1 MMSLA
6 EDQTEVERNWCKFPK
21 PSRLTPASG
30 SSSTRRMNSN
40 CSRNPVSFGTRLALL
55 LSVAAAALLIS
66 RPAQATD
73 TLEAGTSSLEGKLV
87 DIVGDTANFD
97 IAGTDSSLAIDTNEL
112 KSLTT
117 EDPRLVVYGDDDSV
131 SGTVVG
137 IREGNLAVRTENQE
151 TVEVP
156 LDEIVTLGG
165 PADGAFDRWSRDNLR
180 FWSASLDL
188 SASTSQSTTDTTQI
202 LFGASARRKS
212 DDSELNMGVSY
223 RYGTQKAD
231 GEAKQT
237 NLDEAIGILNLRYT
251 VWDRLF
257 VFGDMQATYNAIQR
271 LSLRAQ
277 PNAGAG
283 WDFIDTDNGRLS
295 GKAGFGW
302 VYESYFNDE
311 RNEYAALTLGLN
323 GEWDLPLDST
333 LAASVEYLP
342 ALSDFANN
350 YLLQARL
357 TYTIPVISFLDFKIQ
372 VTDDYNNQP
381 AEGTQPNSFYF
392 NVGLSVTL

>member
-1 MMSLA
+1 MQSIRSQNFVPLA
-6 EDQTEVERNWCKFPK
+6 A
-21 PSRLTPASG
+21 RL
-30 SSSTRRMNSN
+30 
-40 CSRNPVSFGTRLALL
+40 VLL
-55 LSVAAAALLIS
+55 LSLAASALFTL
-66 RPAQATD
+66 RPAHAAD
-73 TLEAGTSSLEGKLV
+73 TLEAGTSALQGELV

-97 IAGTDSSLAIDTNEL
+97 IAGTDSSVAIGTDEL
-112 KSLTT
+112 KNLTT
-117 EDPRLVVYGDDDSV
+117 EEPRLVVYGDDDSV

-137 IREGNLAVRTENQE
+137 IREGNLAVRTENQG

-212 DDSELNMGVSY
+212 DDSELKMGVSY

-231 GEAKQT
+231 GEDKQT
-237 NLDEAIGILNLRYT
+237 NLDEAIGTLNLRYT

-283 WDFIDTDNGRLS
+283 WDFIDTDGGRLS

-342 ALSDFANN
+342 ALSDFTNN

-381 AEGTQPNSFYF
+381 AEDTQPNSFYF